1 MPQPSAERVVRVR
14 FPARV
19 KLERF
24 ELTPPVPV
32 PRQLLDRLRSE
43 TRPPDL
49 ETVASA
55 DSVVFPDIEIPM
67 VEGRAFREEDKREAV
82 AADTLDRSFDLR
94 ESMPELTTVRDL
106 VELDAVGRERTAVLV
121 DPETGK
127 LKKAYLHL
135 PARRAHGTRFLYNT
149 LELMRRGF
157 RIPGKVPVEE
167 TIHLYPG
174 HYKLG
179 LSEMKQYPV
188 VFLSY
193 IGVDSVEVLAQYL
206 VMGGFVIG
214 AHLPSLQEYLSKIGE
229 RAEIVKI
236 ELGHPLFHAF
246 FDVTEY
252 REIRRACPP
261 VEPLNALQLH
271 NRLAAIGEV
280 PYFNL
285 ELPCPSNRLYVNAI
299 VFGLIQHSRMGSRY
313 LSGKK
318 E

>member
-1 MPQPSAERVVRVR
+1 MA
-14 FPARV
+14 
-19 KLERF
+19 
-24 ELTPPVPV
+24 
-32 PRQLLDRLRSE
+32 
-43 TRPPDL
+43 
-49 ETVASA
+49 
-55 DSVVFPDIEIPM
+55 
-67 VEGRAFREEDKREAV
+67 VEGRVFTEEEKREEV
-82 AADTLDRSFDLR
+82 SMDTLDRSFHLR

-135 PARRAHGTRFLYNT
+135 PARRTRWTRLLYNS
-149 LELMRRGF
+149 LDLMKRGF
-157 RIPGKVPVEE
+157 RLPGEVPVEE

-188 VFLSY
+188 VLLSW
-193 IGVDSVEVLAQYL
+193 IGVTSVEVLAQYL
-206 VMGGFVIG
+206 VMGGFVMG
-214 AHLPSLQEYLSKIGE
+214 AYLPSLQEHLSQTGE

-252 REIRRACPP
+252 RERNKVCPP

-271 NRLAAIGEV
+271 NRLAAISHV
-280 PYFNL
+280 PSFNL
-285 ELPCPSNRLYVNAI
+285 ELPCYSNRLYVNAI
-299 VFGLIQHSRMGSRY
+299 VFGLIQQSRMGGRY